1 MPLVSIALRVLP
13 WLIIAFPVVV
23 GMLYGYG
30 GAFFTML
37 ALALLTSTYIVL
49 QDTPDIFSA
58 YKMSQKYSRVE
69 ALLRERKVDDLF
81 GALSGTPVALSVS
94 GGAIFFAFHCLAWL
108 IAGTWKPV
116 TVQIVFGSPVTPSD
130 VATGLRGLD
139 KIVWWCLADAPLELW
154 LIVIF
159 LSIWIAMLSLPFVIA
174 KRSRRI
180 LKPAHKLAGK

>member
-30 GAFFTML
+30 GAFFAML

-58 YKMSQKYSRVE
+58 YKRSQKYSRVE

-94 GGAIFFAFHCLAWL
+94 GG
-108 IAGTWKPV
+108 
-116 TVQIVFGSPVTPSD
+116 
-130 VATGLRGLD
+130 
-139 KIVWWCLADAPLELW
+139 
-154 LIVIF
+154 VIF
-159 LSIWIAMLSLPFVIA
+159 LRFTALLGSLQE
-174 KRSRRI
+174 R
-180 LKPAHKLAGK
+180 GNQ